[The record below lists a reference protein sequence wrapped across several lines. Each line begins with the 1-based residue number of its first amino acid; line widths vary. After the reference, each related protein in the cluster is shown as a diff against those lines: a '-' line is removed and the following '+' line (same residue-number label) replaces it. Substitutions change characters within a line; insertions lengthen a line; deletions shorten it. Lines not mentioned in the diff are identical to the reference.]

1 MADGWWI
8 RHRDST
14 NSQVSQNGC
23 RNEDIEALNKQM
35 SYKQKQKRALGS
47 ELAAL
52 CQKKR
57 KCQWYQQKKQICRN
71 ETRHGHKTNSQRLEC
86 SDLDIS
92 DESNFFLSSPPSFT
106 GSYSCASQS
115 TSPEIVSDDSLQAT
129 VVVIE
134 SQSGLKPFW
143 TEKDT
148 VLRRKRGAEKAAA
161 TCHRKWVQANAQLQA
176 GQVPMRTQPNMHEQA
191 NIHTKRDNCDHLLHV
206 NTDPELE
213 QFFFVKV
220 VSDYFCVNL

>member
-1 MADGWWI
+1 
-8 RHRDST
+8 
-14 NSQVSQNGC
+14 
-23 RNEDIEALNKQM
+23 M

-71 ETRHGHKTNSQRLEC
+71 ETRHGHKTNSQRLAS

-92 DESNFFLSSPPSFT
+92 DESNFSLSSPPSFT

-134 SQSGLKPFW
+134 SQSGLKPF
-143 TEKDT
+143 
-148 VLRRKRGAEKAAA
+148 
-161 TCHRKWVQANAQLQA
+161 
-176 GQVPMRTQPNMHEQA
+176 
-191 NIHTKRDNCDHLLHV
+191 
-206 NTDPELE
+206 
-213 QFFFVKV
+213 
-220 VSDYFCVNL
+220 